1 MNEQT
6 KKIIKDELEKL
17 PIERQTL
24 INSSDWVDISKK
36 IGAKYSF
43 TDDQINKL
51 QIETLLVLTE
61 MEYLSD
67 LGVNLE
73 NSLVT
78 TKNQAEGAAR
88 ELSEQIFKPIAQKIE
103 SSVKNQII
111 SDTPTWQQTI
121 NFIVSGGDYSVF
133 LDN

>member
-24 INSSDWVDISKK
+24 INSFDWVDISKK